1 MANTGIKGKVL
12 IVEDETAIR
21 RAWRNTL
28 ERVNFEISEA
38 ATGEQAIARLG
49 AAHFDAVLL
58 DFEMPGMNGIE
69 SCRRIRHLAPLVG
82 IVMLTIRKTEEDKI
96 QALDAGADDYITKR
110 FKLTK
115 CVIVLKWK
123 F

>member
-12 IVEDETAIR
+12 IVGDETAIR

-49 AAHFDAVLL
+49 AAHFYAVLL

-82 IVMLTIRKTEEDKI
+82 IVMLTIRNTEEEKSRRSTR
-96 QALDAGADDYITKR
+96 GRT
-110 FKLTK
+110 TTSPN
-115 CVIVLKWK
+115 VLNYEMCH